1 MTDADK
7 ITAGE
12 AYRYA
17 HGAMEAVRR
26 HEAQCGERWR
36 EARAAAEGI
45 RAEIERIRLTL
56 AADQGARKGRRQL
69 WERQMRR
76 LGVWGGTI
84 ATVLAALQM
93 FALYLRSGSFG

>member
-1 MTDADK
+1 MIDQVT
-7 ITAGE
+7 IGE

-17 HGAMEAVRR
+17 HGAMKAVRR
-26 HEAQCGERWR
+26 HEVECGERWR
-36 EARAAAEGI
+36 EARATAEGI
-45 RAEIERIRLTL
+45 RADIERIRITL
-56 AADQGARKGRRQL
+56 AADQGAREGRRQL

-76 LGVWGGTI
+76 LQVWGGTI